1 MSMQQQIKHLYWR
14 AGFGLSSAA
23 WQERKNWPVQRAVG
37 QLFEEA
43 GRDQRIKRAIAEAS
57 GSVMD
62 RAEMSEVSK
71 EDRRKQARKKITADI
86 SDWVQLMADE
96 SSSSLKHRM
105 MVFWH
110 GHFACRILSP
120 QLALQQLSVLEEHA
134 LGNFRD
140 LVLGIAR
147 DPAMI
152 RYLNNQ
158 QNRKQTP
165 NENFA
170 RELMELFTI
179 GRGNYSESDVK
190 EAARAFTGWS
200 SNLQGAF
207 VFRRFQ
213 HDFGRKT
220 FMGKTGNFDG
230 DEIIDI
236 ILERKETA
244 IFLTRKI
251 YRHFVNDKVDE
262 DRVQLLADEFY
273 HSGYDIG
280 RLMRKIFSSDWFY
293 APENMG
299 NQIKSPVVLLAG
311 MLRSLPTEFRDPRAI
326 LVVQKALGQMLFNP
340 PNVAGWPGGQS
351 WIDNSTLMLRLNL
364 PVFLLEA
371 GEANLRPKD
380 SLESDRRGSRLR
392 KLEADIDFSPLENWL
407 EKERPET
414 AARKLADYLIVQPV
428 RLPPLLENELARQD
442 DTVRSLPMM
451 LVGVMSLP
459 EYQLC

>member
-1 MSMQQQIKHLYWR
+1 MQQIKHLYWR
-14 AGFGLSSAA
+14 AGFGLSPLVWEKRRHWSIPQAVDQLFAEAERDQSIRQAIDAA
-23 WQERKNWPVQRAVG
+23 TSTREELTAMAEMPREERK
-37 QLFEEA
+37 
-43 GRDQRIKRAIAEAS
+43 
-57 GSVMD
+57 
-62 RAEMSEVSK
+62 
-71 EDRRKQARKKITADI
+71 KQARKKITANI

-110 GHFACRILSP
+110 GHFACRILVP
-120 QLALQQLSVLEEHA
+120 QLALQQLKVLEAHA

-179 GRGNYSESDVK
+179 GRGHYTETDVK

-200 SNLQGAF
+200 SNLQGEF

-220 FMGKTGNFDG
+220 FMGQTGTFG
-230 DEIIDI
+230 GEEIIDI
-236 ILERKETA
+236 ILAKKETA
-244 IFLTRKI
+244 VFLTRKI

-262 DRVQLLADEFY
+262 SRVQQLAEAFY
-273 HSGYDIG
+273 RSDYDIG
-280 RLMRKIFSSDWFY
+280 RLMRTIFTSDWFY
-293 APENMG
+293 APENTG

-311 MLRSLPTEFRDPRAI
+311 MLRSLPTEFRESRSL
-326 LVVQKALGQMLFNP
+326 LVVQKALGQLLFDP

-351 WIDNSTLMLRLNL
+351 WIDNSTLLLRLNL
-364 PVFLLEA
+364 PVFWLEA
-371 GEANLRPKD
+371 GEADLRSKD
-380 SLESDRRGSRLR
+380 SLESAQKGNRLR
-392 KLEADIDFSPLENWL
+392 KLDARIDFSQLENWL
-407 EKERPET
+407 EGEDPVP
-414 AARKLADYLIVQPV
+414 AARKLADYLIVRPV
-428 RLPPLLENELARQD
+428 QLPAMLEKELTRQG
-442 DTVRSLPMM
+442 DTKRTLPMM
-451 LVGVMSLP
+451 LAGVMSLP